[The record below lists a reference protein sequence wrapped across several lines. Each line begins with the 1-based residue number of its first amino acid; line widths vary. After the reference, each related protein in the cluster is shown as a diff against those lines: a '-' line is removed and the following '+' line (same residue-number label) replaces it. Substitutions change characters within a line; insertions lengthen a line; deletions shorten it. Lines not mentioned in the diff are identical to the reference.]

1 MLSRKSSCAEVMMML
16 SAAADGVDRIRVG
29 EKLQAALVG
38 LQELDLLKDRQGDMV
53 SWALGLDREEPVTLI
68 QSGGVEPMG
77 AEEQRLEETLTS
89 LKQQLSRLRKQD
101 VGLKTHLQH
110 LDQQINELKL
120 DVSKASTE
128 QLESDSRPSSGFYE
142 LSDGGS
148 CSRSNSCTSV
158 YSECLSSSS
167 QSSLVPLSPAKCAT
181 SPVLHA
187 DVCRRRS
194 ADESTTQGN
203 PPRAVGLHLGSSR
216 IRATATGAEQARPRP
231 VSTGDLDKII
241 AQGLGC
247 FKSADAKKPP
257 VGPKWMTSPMDP
269 KFQRNLE
276 RCSGIDVRQYS
287 SPLHAVALQT
297 SIFSQGLDV
306 GTSVLLEGQE
316 DFQNDYNSLQMGYDT
331 KTLDYIDKLLQR
343 SLNRIQRETGSAD
356 RKLTENVHAS
366 AEKSISA
373 PWPPQ
378 ARTNISLPNDYQS
391 RHCVQYSSQE
401 FTDKT
406 NQDKSARAPEALC
419 WPSYPA
425 TIKEFHSH
433 EISYSS
439 LKNNTPIEEG
449 NHSERGCSGNVDPRR
464 VERKAHWPLIA
475 HSWNPEESQSYE
487 IHSSHSGSPEF
498 VHARFVPAES
508 QRVKVRPADNKTRAV
523 KLKRKSN
530 EKSRV
535 VKHHGER
542 TKEACVGGKG
552 EPRRPGRGK
561 VMERVNACDPIPTS
575 AVLTVTHK
583 VHPKAHPIPSVT
595 KFGKSRKQLFVECDP
610 TDQRKRRQGA
620 KYDVNMF
627 QASSVQ
633 RQRSKG
639 AQVSESIQM
648 VRNVGVKPGKWM
660 GPPRP
665 FQSSM
670 FSNSFFH
677 NLNTRYPPA
686 PFPVSGHH
694 PPRCESE
701 YSAECASLFHSTIAE
716 SSEGEMSDNTTN
728 CFGDSESSQSFSDSD
743 GRPSLDEG
751 DQVEEEG
758 VLVWAEAALGP
769 TAAGQTLKQI
779 PPRPETSACRIKASR
794 ALKKK
799 IRRFQPASLK
809 VITLV

>member
-1 MLSRKSSCAEVMMML
+1 MLRRKSSCAEVMMMM
-16 SAAADGVDRIRVG
+16 SVAAGGVERIRVG
-29 EKLQAALVG
+29 ERLQAALVG

-68 QSGGVEPMG
+68 QSAGLGS
-77 AEEQRLEETLTS
+77 EEQRLEETLTS

-101 VGLKTHLQH
+101 VGLKTHLQQ
-110 LDQQINELKL
+110 LDQQISELKL

-167 QSSLVPLSPAKCAT
+167 QSSLVPLSPAKCT
-181 SPVLHA
+181 VSPLLHA
-187 DVCRRRS
+187 GVCRRRS
-194 ADESTTQGN
+194 ADESTAQGN
-203 PPRAVGLHLGSSR
+203 PPRATGLHLGSSR
-216 IRATATGAEQARPRP
+216 IRASAAGAEQARPRP
-231 VSTGDLDKII
+231 VSTGDLDKIM

-247 FKSADAKKPP
+247 FKPP
-257 VGPKWMTSPMDP
+257 VCPKQMTSPMDP
-269 KFQRNLE
+269 MFQHNLE
-276 RCSGIDVRQYS
+276 FPSGIDAYQYP

-306 GTSVLLEGQE
+306 GSSVLLEGQE
-316 DFQNDYNSLQMGYDT
+316 NFENDYNSLQMGYDT

-343 SLNRIQRETGSAD
+343 SLNRIQRETGSFD
-356 RKLTENVHAS
+356 RKLIENVHVS
-366 AEKSISA
+366 AEKSTSA
-373 PWPPQ
+373 PWPHQ
-378 ARTNISLPNDYQS
+378 ARTNVSLPNSNQN
-391 RHCVQYSSQE
+391 RHCVEYSSQE

-419 WPSYPA
+419 WHSYPA
-425 TIKEFHSH
+425 TMKEFHSH
-433 EISYSS
+433 ELFYSS
-439 LKNNTPIEEG
+439 LKKNKPTEGG
-449 NHSERGCSGNVDPRR
+449 NHSERGCSGNLDPRPL
-464 VERKAHWPLIA
+464 ERKAHRPVIV
-475 HSWNPEESQSYE
+475 HSLSTEESQGYE
-487 IHSSHSGSPEF
+487 LHSSHSGSPEF

-508 QRVKVRPADNKTRAV
+508 HRVKVRQADNKTRAV
-523 KLKRKSN
+523 KLKRKGN

-535 VKHHGER
+535 VKHHSER
-542 TKEACVGGKG
+542 TKEVSVGGKG
-552 EPRRPGRGK
+552 EQKRSGRGK
-561 VMERVNACDPIPTS
+561 VIERVNPCDPIPTS
-575 AVLTVTHK
+575 PVPTVTHK
-583 VHPKAHPIPSVT
+583 VHPKAHPIPSIT
-595 KFGKSRKQLFVECDP
+595 KFGKSRKQPFLEFNHP
-610 TDQRKRRQGA
+610 TDQRKRRQSA
-620 KYDVNMF
+620 KYDVNVF

-639 AQVSESIQM
+639 PQVSESIQM

-670 FSNSFFH
+670 FSNSFLH
-677 NLNTRYPPA
+677 NLNTKYPPA
-686 PFPVSGHH
+686 PFPVVSHY

-728 CFGDSESSQSFSDSD
+728 CFGDSESSQSFSDSE

-779 PPRPETSACRIKASR
+779 PARPEPSACRIKASR